1 MIANEDWTSIHQAA
15 CEEARKVV
23 AEHGNECPFTKLK
36 IEERVRSVEMRF
48 TTLIGF
54 MAGSGLLGGVAGG
67 AIFKALGK

>member
-1 MIANEDWTSIHQAA
+1 MMTNEEWTSIHKAA
-15 CEEARKVV
+15 AEEALSVV
-23 AEHGNECPFTKLK
+23 KEHTENCNFAKLQ
-36 IEERVRSVEMRF
+36 IEQRVRMVEMRF